1 MHDSVP
7 CVNGFWRRKFGLE
20 IDEHIWSIPSVVTKE
35 TRLRVL
41 QWKILHNIYAT
52 NILLC
57 KMKVRDGR
65 MCSYCNDVVDY
76 IEHFFFDCPKI
87 KKCWNYTEQYILITF
102 DIQTHLTVV
111 DVLFGIKQHNYGKV
125 KTKRI
130 DHVILIAK
138 MCISM
143 YKKIKKIKNEMFNN
157 YSEKLKNENC
167 AQCNHSAGCTCEK
180 KILQRR
186 VNAWVR
192 GILYR
197 WMNVSE

>member
-7 CVNGFWRRKFGLE
+7 CANGFWSRKFGLE
-20 IDEHIWSIPSVVTKE
+20 IDEHIWSIPSLVTKE

-41 QWKILHNIYAT
+41 QWKILRNIYLT

-57 KMKVRDGR
+57 KMKVRDDQ

-76 IEHFFFDCPKI
+76 TEHFFFDCPTIEKF
-87 KKCWNYTEQYILITF
+87 WNYTEQYILITF

-130 DHVILIAK
+130 NHVILIAK

-143 YKKIKKIKNEMFNN
+143 CKKITPSFH
-157 YSEKLKNENC
+157 C
-167 AQCNHSAGCTCEK
+167 P
-180 KILQRR
+180 
-186 VNAWVR
+186 
-192 GILYR
+192 
-197 WMNVSE
+197 